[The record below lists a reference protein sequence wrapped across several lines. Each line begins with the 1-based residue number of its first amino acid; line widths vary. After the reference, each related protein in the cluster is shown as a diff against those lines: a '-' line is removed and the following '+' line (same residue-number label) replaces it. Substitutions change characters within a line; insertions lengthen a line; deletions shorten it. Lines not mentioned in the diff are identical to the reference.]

1 MGKVLWSIVIRYKRD
16 KAWSTLKQRGKKIL
30 KMCRFE
36 TEAAKSWVQKILRQQ
51 WASKQEICQIFQDKK
66 VMENEMGMIPSRH
79 RNFRSAQ
86 NILPL
91 KKRPLQKLCI
101 VAK

>member
-51 WASKQEICQIFQDKK
+51 WASK
-66 VMENEMGMIPSRH
+66 
-79 RNFRSAQ
+79 
-86 NILPL
+86 
-91 KKRPLQKLCI
+91 
-101 VAK
+101 